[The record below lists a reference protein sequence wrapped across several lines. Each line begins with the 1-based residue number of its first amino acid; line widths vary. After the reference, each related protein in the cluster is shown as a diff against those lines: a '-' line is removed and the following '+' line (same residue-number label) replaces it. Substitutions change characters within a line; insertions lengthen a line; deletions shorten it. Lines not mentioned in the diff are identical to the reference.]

1 MIRVSSFHICPLPF
15 QKETK
20 DTVEAN
26 RHEVSTQRETT
37 RLYNGRKSM
46 TGDEEAYSEK
56 SLSLK
61 RPERVLEGKLEIT
74 LES

>member
-1 MIRVSSFHICPLPF
+1 VIRVSSFHICLLPF
-15 QKETK
+15 QKGTK

-26 RHEVSTQRETT
+26 RHEVSTQHETT
-37 RLYNGRKSM
+37 RLHNGRKSM
-46 TGDEEAYSEK
+46 KGDEGAYSEN